1 MRGTRGLLLPGLFAV
16 AQPALW
22 FADARALEEPPGVT
36 AWITAFAA
44 TAFTV
49 FALARRNRAPL
60 AALGVILAASVLA
73 RLLVPPDTLSLVT
86 GPAVLVGLF
95 SVAVLRDWRTG
106 LGATAVA
113 AAVQLLPTAVRYG
126 SGSGGALVSDWL
138 ITTGL
143 YLLAAALGAGRR
155 HWLRERRV
163 TEERLDRAER
173 ERGQAADSERDR
185 LANELHDISA
195 HHLTSVVVSVEAA
208 RRLGG
213 SRPELAAEALEF
225 ASRTARET
233 QSALRRLVAVMQLD
247 DVPAPRS
254 MTTSIESLIAGFGRL
269 GRPVS
274 VSLPDDLS
282 GPVAEA
288 AHGIIRE
295 ALTNALRYAPGA
307 PVGVRAERAGDGA
320 LHLTVDNGR
329 PPGGTGGDR
338 LGIGS
343 GRGVAGMRRR
353 ADALGGELSAGPRP
367 DGGWR
372 VRAVLPDSPSAR
384 RPAAG
389 RRRDFTREQRIADAA
404 VFGSVTVASWSFA
417 LTQTGEAGHGAL
429 THLLLAL
436 LLAVHALPLLW
447 RRRAPWLT
455 LAAVGATALPWP
467 VLLHGGVL
475 PPTAADC
482 LLGGGLAELAA
493 VYGVAAYGRV
503 LRPATASADRY
514 GRPPAAQPAYP
525 PGLRLT
531 YLSVPA
537 AVLSFGLPM
546 TAAFAADG
554 SLLGDPAGDLVN
566 VVFVLYLVVVFLGL
580 GFTAVWLAGWS
591 MHMRRRRELRR
602 ADAALTAL
610 LASTRA
616 LVHGERQRV
625 AGGLRET
632 VLRQTD
638 RVISSAEAGSLDE
651 VATATRATL
660 AAMRR
665 LLGSLDADRAPAAA
679 PREAAV
685 RSATRA

>member
-1 MRGTRGLLLPGLFAV
+1 M

-22 FADARALEEPPGVT
+22 FADIRTLEEPPGVT

-44 TAFTV
+44 TALTV
-49 FALARRNRAPL
+49 CALARRNRAPL

-86 GPAVLVGLF
+86 GLAVLVGLF
-95 SVAVLRDWRTG
+95 SVAALRDWRTG

-113 AAVQLLPTAVRYG
+113 AVVQLLPTAVQHSSG
-126 SGSGGALVSDWL
+126 SGSGGAPVSDWL
-138 ITTGL
+138 ITTGS
-143 YLLAAALGAGRR
+143 YLLASALGAGRR
-155 HWLRERRV
+155 HWLRERRG
-163 TEERLDRAER
+163 TKERLDRAER
-173 ERGQAADSERDR
+173 ERAQAVGSERDR

-233 QSALRRLVAVMQLD
+233 QSALRRLVTVMQVD

-254 MTTSIESLIAGFGRL
+254 MTASIESLIAGFGRL

-372 VRAVLPDSPSAR
+372 VRAVLPGSPSAR
-384 RPAAG
+384 PGAG

-404 VFGSVTVASWSFA
+404 VLGSVTVASWGFA
-417 LTQTGEAGHGAL
+417 LTQTGAAGHGVPA
-429 THLLLAL
+429 HLLLAL
-436 LLAVHALPLLW
+436 VLAVHALPLLW

-475 PPTAADC
+475 PPSAADC

-503 LRPATASADRY
+503 LRPRSASAAADADAAADRY
-514 GRPPAAQPAYP
+514 GRPPAARPAYP

-537 AVLSFGLPM
+537 AVLLFGLPM

-591 MHMRRRRELRR
+591 VHMRRRRELRR

-610 LASTRA
+610 LANTRD

-638 RVISSAEAGSLDE
+638 RVISAAEAGSLDE

-665 LLGSLDADRAPAAA
+665 LLGSLDAGRAPAA
-679 PREAAV
+679 PREAVVQGA
-685 RSATRA
+685 APRA